1 MQHTAGT
8 FIELQKYRS
17 AQAGPHCPPTMLPP
31 RKGPVFQRPP
41 ASSGRS
47 EQAACAPLDRTRA
60 VFKGILCDL
69 GIVRQNGNVLQR
81 VTFPKR
87 MLSDFFHSRRDH
99 DPFERPA
106 MRKCVLPDLVQLLR
120 QLNFL
125 QRLTVVKRCSFDLSH
140 LRGNRD
146 LLQRTAIFKCV
157 ILQFLQP
164 VRQRRF
170 QQG

>member
-1 MQHTAGT
+1 MLLRRRESPGGLPRLQHTAGT
-8 FIELQKYRS
+8 FIELQNTALRKRDRT
-17 AQAGPHCPPTMLPP
+17 ARQPCCP
-31 RKGPVFQRPP
+31 RAKDQFFQRPP

-69 GIVRQNGNVLQR
+69 GIVRQNSNVLQR

-106 MRKCVLPDLVQLLR
+106 MRKCVLPDLVQFLR

-146 LLQRTAIFKCV
+146 LL
-157 ILQFLQP
+157 LMNSN
-164 VRQRRF
+164 
-170 QQG
+170 